1 MMDVTTH
8 TRRLFERVKDHNGR
22 DKHSLVHK
30 HAVEF
35 NHKEVD
41 LQQIEI
47 LGLNYGNKFR
57 RKIAE
62 ALFITECR
70 PTLNIQE
77 KSVPLKLL
85 N

>member
-1 MMDVTTH
+1 MFVRAYNFIINRKIRSFIFMFLKLIFRPSYLKVII
-8 TRRLFERVKDHNGR
+8 RVKFFIY
-22 DKHSLVHK
+22 KYS
-30 HAVEF
+30 
-35 NHKEVD
+35 
-41 LQQIEI
+41 
-47 LGLNYGNKFR
+47 
-57 RKIAE
+57 KIAE